1 MPFVIEPTLTRTF
14 LSRVKRTPDRPAFR
28 IKPDPKED
36 KWKDVTFAQFRDACE
51 RVSLGLIG
59 LGIQPGDRV
68 ALLSTTRYEWALCDM
83 AILGA
88 RAVTVPIYP
97 SSTAQD
103 VALILEN
110 SGARALI
117 VEDTLQLRKILSIR
131 DASPLALPAL
141 ERILVIEPSAM
152 VHARNHKEIS
162 ALQVLMELSE
172 RERRR
177 GGASAFE
184 KNLLDA
190 RPEDLV
196 TICYTS
202 GTTGAPKGV
211 MLTHA
216 NFNSVLEDC
225 LALFR
230 DAIDPSREVLLSFLP
245 YSHILGKFESVSL
258 YTFGWT
264 IAFAESTEKLPENF
278 RQVRPTILFTVPRVF
293 EKTWDRIRA
302 RLRELPEWQ
311 RKVFEATIQAGQ
323 EQDKNLVNR
332 VAYQAGR
339 TVVMKQIR
347 EIFGGRLKFAVCGGA
362 PLPIELARTFDLAG
376 IRILEGYGLTETC
389 APVTM
394 NPPDAPHFGTV
405 GRPLRDVSL
414 RIADDGEILIRSAKV
429 FAGYYGDERATREA
443 LTDGWFHTGDV
454 GHIDAQGYLHIT
466 DRKKDLIITSG
477 GKNVAPQKIE
487 HLALARKLLSH
498 IVVHGD
504 GRKFLTALVTL
515 NAEQTIKLA
524 EENQILF
531 SNYAELVKNPRIVS
545 LVQKEIDE
553 LNSQLA
559 SYETI
564 KRFRILPQDFTVEA
578 GELTPSLKVRRRIIE
593 KRFKAE
599 FESMYDPV
607 SPTEAESAPVR
618 PHA

>member
-14 LSRVKRTPDRPAFR
+14 LSRVKKTPNRPAFR
-28 IKPDPKED
+28 FKPDPRED
-36 KWKDVTFAQFRDACE
+36 QWEDITFGQFGDACE
-51 RVSLGLIG
+51 QVSLGLIG
-59 LGIQPGDRV
+59 LGIRPGDRV
-68 ALLSTTRYEWALCDM
+68 ALLSNTRYEWALCDM

-97 SSTAQD
+97 SSTTQD

-117 VEDTLQLRKILSIR
+117 VEDALQLRKLLSIR
-131 DASPLALPAL
+131 DAKPNALPAL

-162 ALQVLMELSE
+162 ALQVLIELSE
-172 RERRR
+172 RERKR
-177 GGASAFE
+177 GGASTFE

-202 GTTGAPKGV
+202 GTTGTPKGV

-216 NFNSVLEDC
+216 NFSSVLEDC

-230 DAIDPSREVLLSFLP
+230 DAITPDREVLLSFLP
-245 YSHILGKFESVSL
+245 YSHILGKFESISL

-264 IAFAESTEKLPENF
+264 IAFAENNDKLPANF
-278 RQVRPTILFTVPRVF
+278 REVRPTILFTVPRVF

-302 RLRELPEWQ
+302 HLLELPEWQ
-311 RKVFEATIQAGQ
+311 RKIFEGTIQAGQ
-323 EQDKNLVNR
+323 LRDKNVLNF

-339 TVVMKQIR
+339 TVAMKQVR
-347 EIFGGRLKFAVCGGA
+347 DIFGGRLKFAVCGGA
-362 PLPIELARTFDLAG
+362 PLPLELARTFDLAG
-376 IRILEGYGLTETC
+376 VRILEGYGLTETC
-389 APVTM
+389 APVTI
-394 NPPDAPHFGTV
+394 NPPDAAHFGTV
-405 GRPLRDVSL
+405 GRPLKDVSI

-429 FAGYYGDERATREA
+429 FAGYYGDERATRDAMEG
-443 LTDGWFHTGDV
+443 GWFHTGDV
-454 GHIDAQGYLHIT
+454 GHIDGEGYLHIT
-466 DRKKDLIITSG
+466 DRKKDLIITSR
-477 GKNVAPQKIE
+477 GKNIAPQKIE

-504 GRKFLTALVTL
+504 QRKFLTALVTL
-515 NAEQTIKLA
+515 NSEQTLQVA

-531 SNYAELVKNPRIVS
+531 SDYAELVKNPRIVS

-559 SYETI
+559 SFETI
-564 KRFRILPQDFTVEA
+564 KRFRILPRDFTVEA
-578 GELTPSLKVRRRIIE
+578 GELTPSLRVRRRVIE

-599 FESMYDPV
+599 FESMYASA
-607 SPTEAESAPVR
+607 SPTDAERAPT
-618 PHA
+618 P

>member
-14 LSRVKRTPDRPAFR
+14 LSRVKKTPNRPAFR
-28 IKPDPKED
+28 FKPDPKED
-36 KWKDVTFAQFRDACE
+36 QWEDITFGQFGDACE

-59 LGIQPGDRV
+59 LGIRPGDRV
-68 ALLSTTRYEWALCDM
+68 ALLSNTRYEWALCDM

-117 VEDTLQLRKILSIR
+117 VEDALQLRKLLSIR
-131 DASPLALPAL
+131 DAKPNALPAL

-162 ALQVLMELSE
+162 ALQVLIELSE
-172 RERRR
+172 RERKR
-177 GGASAFE
+177 GGASTFE

-202 GTTGAPKGV
+202 GTTGTPKGV

-216 NFNSVLEDC
+216 NFSSVLEDC

-230 DAIDPSREVLLSFLP
+230 DAITPDREVLLSFLP
-245 YSHILGKFESVSL
+245 YSHILGKFESISL

-264 IAFAESTEKLPENF
+264 IAFAENNDKLPANF
-278 RQVRPTILFTVPRVF
+278 REVRPTILFTVPRVF

-302 RLRELPEWQ
+302 HLLELPEWQ
-311 RKVFEATIQAGQ
+311 RKIFEGTIQAGQ
-323 EQDKNLVNR
+323 LRDKNVLNF

-339 TVVMKQIR
+339 TVAMKQVR
-347 EIFGGRLKFAVCGGA
+347 DIFGGRLKFAVCGGA
-362 PLPIELARTFDLAG
+362 PLPLELARTFDLAG
-376 IRILEGYGLTETC
+376 VRILEGYGLTETC
-389 APVTM
+389 APVTI
-394 NPPDAPHFGTV
+394 NPPDAAHFGTV
-405 GRPLRDVSL
+405 GRPLKDVSI

-429 FAGYYGDERATREA
+429 FAGYYGDERATRDAMEG
-443 LTDGWFHTGDV
+443 GWFHTGDV
-454 GHIDAQGYLHIT
+454 GHIDGEGYLHIT

-477 GKNVAPQKIE
+477 GKNIAPQKIE

-504 GRKFLTALVTL
+504 QRKFLTALVTL
-515 NAEQTIKLA
+515 NSEQTLQVA

-531 SNYAELVKNPRIVS
+531 SDYAELVKNPRIVS

-559 SYETI
+559 SFETI
-564 KRFRILPQDFTVEA
+564 KRFRILPRDFTVEA
-578 GELTPSLKVRRRIIE
+578 GELTPSLRVRRRVIE

-599 FESMYDPV
+599 FESMYASA
-607 SPTEAESAPVR
+607 SPTDAERAPT
-618 PHA
+618 P